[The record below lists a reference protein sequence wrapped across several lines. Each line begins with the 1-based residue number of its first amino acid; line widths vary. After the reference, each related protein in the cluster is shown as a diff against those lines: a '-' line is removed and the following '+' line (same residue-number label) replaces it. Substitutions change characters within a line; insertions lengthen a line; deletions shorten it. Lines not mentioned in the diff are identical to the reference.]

1 MEEIKT
7 IQDGWDCEP
16 KLKEAVQKIEELDNY
31 KYEINNCVREAELE
45 TMVVEMKEMMEEAI
59 EMLDDIDV
67 EREFVTVDD
76 EEEE

>member
-31 KYEINNCVREAELE
+31 KYEINNCVRASELE
-45 TMVVEMKEMMEEAI
+45 TMVVEMKEIMEEAI

>member
-1 MEEIKT
+1 M
-7 IQDGWDCEP
+7 GCEP

-31 KYEINNCVREAELE
+31 KYEINNCVRASELE
-45 TMVVEMKEMMEEAI
+45 DMVVEMKEMMEEAI